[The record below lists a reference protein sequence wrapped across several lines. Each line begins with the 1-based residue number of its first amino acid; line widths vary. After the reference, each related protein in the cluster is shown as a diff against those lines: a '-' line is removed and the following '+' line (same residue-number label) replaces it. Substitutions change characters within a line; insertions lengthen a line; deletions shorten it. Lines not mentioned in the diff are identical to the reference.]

1 MSEID
6 EIMQQVPVGQLAQ
19 HFGVDESQVRDAAGQ
34 ALPALLGGLK
44 ANADDPQ
51 GASSIMSALTQHGGG
66 TPSSLE
72 QVDTQ
77 EGQKIVGHIFGGN
90 TDEVVNRLGS
100 TGGGTSGGP
109 SGDLV
114 QKLLPVLA
122 PIVMSWLARRIGGQQ
137 GAGTP
142 APAAG
147 QTSGGLQDVLSSVLG
162 GHSGSSS
169 GGGVL
174 GGVLGGL
181 LGQGRR

>member
-1 MSEID
+1 MSEFD

-19 HFGVDESQVRDAAGQ
+19 HFGVDETQVRDAAGQ

-51 GASSIMSALTQHGGG
+51 GASSIMSALTQHSGG

-90 TDEVVNRLGS
+90 TDEVVNRLGN
-100 TGGGTSGGP
+100 TAGGTSGGA

-114 QKLLPVLA
+114 QKLLPMLA
-122 PIVMSWLARRIGGQQ
+122 PIVMSWLAKRVGGQQ
-137 GAGTP
+137 GSGTT
-142 APAAG
+142 AASG
-147 QTSGGLQDVLSSVLG
+147 QSSGGLQDVLGSVLG

-174 GGVLGGL
+174 GGMLGGL